1 MTLKELI
8 ETNIEIGEFNI
19 TLRDGARGH
28 MIDWIKIGSHVDH
41 DRVYPESPRWKVI
54 NRIINRIETG
64 DSWGVI
70 IKEIPR
76 ELLGLK
82 VDFWRLT
89 KGFRIDNNLHL
100 LYTLNVDLIAQDAAV
115 LSTATEEEPQL
126 PGQMRIEDFIDQGE

>member
-8 ETNIEIGEFNI
+8 ETNIEIGELNI
-19 TLRDGARGH
+19 ALRDGSRGH
-28 MIDWIKIGSHVDH
+28 MIDWIKIGSHVDG
-41 DRVYPESPRWKVI
+41 DRVYPESPRWKVF

-70 IKEIPR
+70 IKEIPK

-82 VDFWRLT
+82 VDFWSLT
-89 KGFRIDNNLHL
+89 HAFRINND
-100 LYTLNVDLIAQDAAV
+100 LYELFSLNVDLIAEDAAV

-126 PGQMRIEDFIDQGE
+126 PGQMRIEDFIE